1 MGIENEISTGNEGRS
16 QYDYNTF
23 IGTNLPTRTVDK
35 LRDFQRR
42 YRMKTR
48 TQAMQQLLDI
58 GFFVESKLGLV
69 SSVTNEEL
77 EEIKGQI
84 ESRQIV
90 DYVANLDLRQ
100 FNLLMNIFKDE
111 EQARF
116 RNK

>member
-1 MGIENEISTGNEGRS
+1 MENEISTGNEGKP

-42 YRMKTR
+42 YRLKTR

-69 SSVTNEEL
+69 NSITNEEL
-77 EEIKGQI
+77 EEIKEQI

-90 DYVANLDLRQ
+90 DYVAHLDLRQ

-111 EQARF
+111 ETARF
-116 RNK
+116 KSKQ